1 MAMCVLLFVVFHWQR
16 LLLLVKL
23 HYHFL
28 SRHSG
33 KIVSNFISDTG
44 WALRWKWKS
53 SPAPSVSHCYCQ
65 AELLLS
71 PGSGLFHLCAASAA
85 AAVITVTSLVPVPE
99 EILPWVSMC
108 PGNGHKCVH
117 MRRPGILLWVHAAE
131 PTCAGTAAVSNSQA
145 NAAAQHRSSAHVYT
159 QIQNY
164 DVFKMADIDH

>member
-33 KIVSNFISDTG
+33 KIVSNFINDTG

-108 PGNGHKCVH
+108 PGNGYTCVH
-117 MRRPGILLWVHAAE
+117 VWGGQAYCSGCMLLSPPVQVLLLCQIHK
-131 PTCAGTAAVSNSQA
+131 PTLPPSIVPLLTCTPRYKTMTFS
-145 NAAAQHRSSAHVYT
+145 RW
-159 QIQNY
+159 QI
-164 DVFKMADIDH
+164 